1 MTIAIG
7 INLGLYAILA
17 ADTRTTYFTP
27 NSPFHDDNKSKVHK
41 TTMGLITGAGFCP
54 LLDFV
59 NTRLATVKIENSYS
73 MLSIIKEA
81 REQIRQKWQH
91 YSLID
96 SSIEQTGW
104 IFSYYTPEN
113 DKQTLRVGAYH
124 QSLNKDDYVLYGV
137 GDPVIIYPSE
147 LTHEEVDNIH
157 PNILSKIAIPNNQS
171 EIQSSIQHNTTIIAA
186 LILALSPLCRSI
198 SNRFQIGVHMNGQ
211 IGVSQ
216 ITDIQVNGKFE
227 LTLQ

>member
-27 NSPFHDDNKSKVHK
+27 NSPFYDDNTSKVHK
-41 TTMGLITGAGFCP
+41 TTIGLVTGAGFSP
-54 LLDFV
+54 LLDCV
-59 NTRLATVKIENSYS
+59 NKRLANETVEKSDSI
-73 MLSIIKEA
+73 LSIMKES

-96 SSIEQTGW
+96 ICIEQTGW

-113 DKQTLRVGAYH
+113 NMQTLRFGAYH
-124 QSLNKDDYVLYGV
+124 ESLNKDNDVLYGI

-147 LTHEEVDNIH
+147 LTHKEVDSIH
-157 PNILSKIAIPNNQS
+157 PNIFSKIIIPNNHS
-171 EIQSSIQHNTTIIAA
+171 EIQSSIQHNTTINCCTNSCFIST
-186 LILALSPLCRSI
+186 LSF
-198 SNRFQIGVHMNGQ
+198 N
-211 IGVSQ
+211 
-216 ITDIQVNGKFE
+216 
-227 LTLQ
+227 